1 VDSRHTVSRG
11 IGARIPDLEI
21 TTLPAEHE
29 NMDDYGETL
38 EPIDPDELAGFY
50 EIDSE
55 CESFSRYK

>member
-1 VDSRHTVSRG
+1 
-11 IGARIPDLEI
+11 
-21 TTLPAEHE
+21 
-29 NMDDYGETL
+29 MDDYGETL